1 MWTRRPWN
9 ICKSAFAAAST
20 KKLQLQLSSNGFRV
34 PMCLK
39 EFGCHIISPCLA
51 YGARTTFLACL
62 ASSHGSSFLF
72 ADDCCLLV
80 SHILRIG
87 NRCSL
92 CPKKFFKFC
101 SLNAGYA
108 GVIVFFTCIC
118 VYIYTLLQQTLLLI
132 FIYCCCMGFSSHRN
146 LLLRVCIAL
155 LTEVRGE
162 KLLSAKESPNDR
174 HATKGHMLVDLKP
187 FKTFQNY
194 H

>member
-1 MWTRRPWN
+1 MFGLWREN
-9 ICKSAFAAAST
+9 NLFG
-20 KKLQLQLSSNGFRV
+20 LSSIFTRIFLSVCRRLLPTCLPHLKNWQQVQLV
-34 PMCLK
+34 PQKVLQILLI
-39 EFGCHIISPCLA
+39 EW
-51 YGARTTFLACL
+51 YFL
-62 ASSHGSSFLF
+62 H
-72 ADDCCLLV
+72 V
-80 SHILRIG
+80 
-87 NRCSL
+87 
-92 CPKKFFKFC
+92 
-101 SLNAGYA
+101 Y
-108 GVIVFFTCIC
+108 VCI
-118 VYIYTLLQQTLLLI
+118 YIYTLLQQTLLLI

>member
-1 MWTRRPWN
+1 MFGLWREN
-9 ICKSAFAAAST
+9 NLFG
-20 KKLQLQLSSNGFRV
+20 LSSIFTRIFLSVCRRLLPTCLPHLKNWQQVQLV
-34 PMCLK
+34 PQKVLQILLIECRICRCNCIFYMYMCVY
-39 EFGCHIISPCLA
+39 I
-51 YGARTTFLACL
+51 
-62 ASSHGSSFLF
+62 
-72 ADDCCLLV
+72 
-80 SHILRIG
+80 
-87 NRCSL
+87 
-92 CPKKFFKFC
+92 
-101 SLNAGYA
+101 
-108 GVIVFFTCIC
+108 
-118 VYIYTLLQQTLLLI
+118 YIYTLLQQTLLLI